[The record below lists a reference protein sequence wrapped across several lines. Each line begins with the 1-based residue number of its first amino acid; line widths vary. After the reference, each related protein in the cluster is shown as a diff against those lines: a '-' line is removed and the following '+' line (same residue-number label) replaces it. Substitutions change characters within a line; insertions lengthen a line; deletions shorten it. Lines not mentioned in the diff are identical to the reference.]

1 MKSKQNE
8 WNAKER
14 KMHQCIGVPGF
25 TRLSCGGRERPAL
38 KNAGTQRTPSL
49 RRQLKHPRNCSL
61 KLTECSIK
69 LTLKGTQH
77 HTTCKRSG
85 VTRALRL
92 QSVNLIAADDNQPHD
107 DGEVDETVQRLVQLS
122 SSWPAQLSEDWFAAR
137 KQMLTASDVS
147 AVIGTNFYTTPER
160 LLNKKLGI
168 EAPEKLNAALRHG
181 NFYEAEARRL
191 YEEKTGEKCVEFG
204 LKPHDRY
211 FTLPSRLEVP

>member
-1 MKSKQNE
+1 
-8 WNAKER
+8 
-14 KMHQCIGVPGF
+14 
-25 TRLSCGGRERPAL
+25 
-38 KNAGTQRTPSL
+38 
-49 RRQLKHPRNCSL
+49 
-61 KLTECSIK
+61 
-69 LTLKGTQH
+69 
-77 HTTCKRSG
+77 
-85 VTRALRL
+85 
-92 QSVNLIAADDNQPHD
+92 
-107 DGEVDETVQRLVQLS
+107 
-122 SSWPAQLSEDWFAAR
+122 
-137 KQMLTASDVS
+137 MLTASDVS